1 MPNSYVV
8 ATGDGSINQYD
19 LPFSYIR
26 KEHVTAA
33 VNYVD
38 APFTWVNDSRIQI
51 TTTPPNGQRVEVRR
65 TTPLTS
71 LLVDFSDGSTP
82 VASDF
87 DTSNYQHLYK
97 AQELDDNLS
106 QTLVW
111 TSTGIDANSQ
121 PIVNVVDPTTDQGAA
136 TKKYVDDNIFPK
148 ILSTDSW
155 SAVDTKTP
163 TTSATDARIDSKI
176 DTALTGDVS
185 GGAGITVTDN
195 SPSTGQIAV
204 SITDSGV
211 TEAKINDGAVTI
223 NKIPDNILTLAKLAA
238 AAVVTNSEQAAA
250 TVNDTS
256 LFTTQ
261 AADSRYFRQDST
273 ETIDSGATWSGSNSY
288 IATTQ
293 AIDNRIIDLLEETGG
308 FVPVGNETSFPAAN
322 PDINNSGGTLVSIK
336 AIASTRTP
344 SGGTVTITDGAGS
357 GNTVSIT
364 GCGSTV
370 LTAGFGVILETTSTL
385 HTYAFHRL
393 VPKAGEVTTVAT
405 NASSVATCA
414 TNIAKINNF
423 ADLYLISASAPT
435 TRADSSSLQEGDL
448 WYDTTQDGLKAYDGD
463 SWEPFSPNQTQ
474 LNQIAVVAGE
484 IVAQEDLGA
493 ITESINTSSGND
505 LETIA
510 NNITNIG
517 TLADVQDGTV
527 ATNALSTLAG
537 ISGNITAVGSN
548 TTNVNTVAASIGDV
562 NRYAVEYVIST
573 SSPSS
578 PSAGRLWYDV
588 NNNVLK
594 YHNGSGF
601 VNIQGGLQSLLDDTT
616 PELGG
621 HLDCNDKNLTEV
633 GTISG
638 DNLQMDFGSLT

>member
-1 MPNSYVV
+1 
-8 ATGDGSINQYD
+8 
-19 LPFSYIR
+19 
-26 KEHVTAA
+26 
-33 VNYVD
+33 
-38 APFTWVNDSRIQI
+38 
-51 TTTPPNGQRVEVRR
+51 
-65 TTPLTS
+65 
-71 LLVDFSDGSTP
+71 
-82 VASDF
+82 
-87 DTSNYQHLYK
+87 
-97 AQELDDNLS
+97 
-106 QTLVW
+106 
-111 TSTGIDANSQ
+111 
-121 PIVNVVDPTTDQGAA
+121 
-136 TKKYVDDNIFPK
+136 DDNIFPK
-148 ILSTDSW
+148 VLSTDSW

-238 AAVVTNSEQAAA
+238 AAVVTNSEQATA

-273 ETIDSGATWSGSNSY
+273 ETIDSGTTWSGSNSY

-308 FVPVGNETSFPAAN
+308 FVPIGNETSFPAAN

-435 TRADSSSLQEGDL
+435 TRADGSSLQEGDL

-463 SWEPFSPNQTQ
+463 SWEPFSPSQTQ

-537 ISGNITAVGSN
+537 ISGNITAVANN
-548 TTNVNTVAASIGDV
+548 TTNVNT
-562 NRYAVEYVIST
+562 
-573 SSPSS
+573 
-578 PSAGRLWYDV
+578 
-588 NNNVLK
+588 
-594 YHNGSGF
+594 
-601 VNIQGGLQSLLDDTT
+601 
-616 PELGG
+616 
-621 HLDCNDKNLTEV
+621 
-633 GTISG
+633 
-638 DNLQMDFGSLT
+638 